1 MSIRI
6 ATANVENLFARYR
19 FRQNFNPEAED
30 GFSINNMAF
39 DVFDAGERRITAK
52 ALKEVNADI
61 LCLQEVE
68 SLEVLDRFNS
78 RYLGNKKY
86 AYRLLIDSH
95 DPRHIDVAVL
105 SRFPIAYARTSR
117 DLRNRAN
124 TTFLFSRDC
133 LEVGFDIEGKQLTLY
148 VNHFKS
154 MMEGREETHE
164 RRLEQVEKVADII
177 NTAWQAKDYDGN
189 FAVLGDFND
198 YIDNETSLKALTG
211 HPRLVNVVERLPKD
225 ERWTHFYKDGS
236 KEEDKYHQLDY
247 ILLSKKLAETNTN
260 KPGIER
266 RGMPWRAERFTGERF
281 DDVGWDSPK
290 ASDHCQLYMDINLI

>member
-30 GFSINNMAF
+30 GFGVNDLAF
-39 DVFDAGERRITAK
+39 DVYNAEARRITAK

-61 LCLQEVE
+61 LCVQEVE
-68 SLEVLDRFNS
+68 NLEVLDRFNS
-78 RYLGNKKY
+78 RYMGNKKY
-86 AYRLLIDSH
+86 DYRLLIDSH

-105 SRFPIAYARTSR
+105 SRFPVDYARTYR
-117 DLRNRAN
+117 DLRNEAN

-133 LEVGFDIEGKQLTLY
+133 LEVGFDIGGKALTLY

-154 MMEGREETHE
+154 MMGGREETHD
-164 RRLEQVEKVADII
+164 RRVEQVEKVADII
-177 NTAWQAKDYDGN
+177 NAAWQTKGYDGN

-198 YIDNETSLKALTG
+198 YLDDDTSLKALTD
-211 HPRLVNVVERLPKD
+211 HPYLVNVVERLPQD
-225 ERWTHFYKDGS
+225 DRWTHFYKGGS
-236 KEEDKYHQLDY
+236 ANEKYHQLDY
-247 ILLSKKLAETNTN
+247 ILLSKKLADANSG

-266 RGMPWRAERFTGERF
+266 RGMPWRADKFTGERF
-281 DDVGWDSPK
+281 DDVGWDDPK
-290 ASDHCQLYMDINLI
+290 ASDHCPLYMDINLV